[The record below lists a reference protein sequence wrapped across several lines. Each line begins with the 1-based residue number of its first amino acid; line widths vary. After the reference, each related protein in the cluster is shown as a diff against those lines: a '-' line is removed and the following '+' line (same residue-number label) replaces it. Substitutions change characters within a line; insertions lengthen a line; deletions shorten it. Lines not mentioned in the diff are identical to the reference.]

1 MTIKTFPHHVIVSFN
16 LLNNRISSVLQVR
29 LSVHVS
35 QTRVNLMTED
45 SCNVKSIESNT
56 YEDSTIRSVSVKKK
70 KRRKKE
76 ANRKE
81 IWKSRLMR
89 FAFFACLYSVLLSFP
104 FRSMPRRRNLFFFF
118 FFTLPCLSSPLKKR
132 EKATLRNSIFYLF
145 YFLSFFFDNLF
156 SFFSFFSLFS
166 LVLS

>member
-70 KRRKKE
+70 KK
-76 ANRKE
+76 
-81 IWKSRLMR
+81 
-89 FAFFACLYSVLLSFP
+89 
-104 FRSMPRRRNLFFFF
+104 
-118 FFTLPCLSSPLKKR
+118 KKR
-132 EKATLRNSIFYLF
+132 SK
-145 YFLSFFFDNLF
+145 
-156 SFFSFFSLFS
+156 
-166 LVLS
+166 